1 MKTDFRS
8 WPQPTLAD
16 FAEASRTRMAEQD
29 ARILD
34 LEEQL
39 RVAINGYR
47 ALIRQTAPSQS
58 PLQSPLQ

>member
-1 MKTDFRS
+1 MKAAFQL
-8 WPQPTLAD
+8 WNHANLIK
-16 FAEASRTRMAEQD
+16 FAIESYARMAEQD

-58 PLQSPLQ
+58 PIQ